1 MRVKLIVFV
10 YAALLAGV
18 SGWLYAHM
26 QRAVNQTP
34 FGINAGI
41 EYLLMA
47 VLGGAGHVGGA
58 ILGSGLVTL
67 LKDQLQ
73 RILPQ
78 LFGGRGNYETIV
90 FGALLVVLLQTAR
103 EGLWP
108 RLAALVP
115 ERAVRPRP
123 PAAEPLAARDM
134 PPAKEPLLSLK
145 AARKEFGGLVAVNDV
160 SFDVRAREIVGLIGP
175 NGAGKSTIF
184 NLVTGVLWPTSGAIE
199 FKGERISGRSAQ
211 VVARRG
217 VGRTFQHVN
226 VLPGMSVL
234 ENVALGAHLRGR
246 KGAFASIARIDR
258 GEEARLLHEAARQ
271 IERMG
276 LGPIMHRPAGS
287 LSLGQL
293 RIVEIA
299 RALCLDPVLLLLDEP
314 AAGLRHLEKRELAE
328 TLTRLKAEGL
338 TILLVEHDMSFVMG
352 LTDHLVVV
360 DFGTKIAEGRPAEVR
375 ANPVVIEAYL
385 GGVV

>member
-1 MRVKLIVFV
+1 MLSVE
-10 YAALLAGV
+10 
-18 SGWLYAHM
+18 
-26 QRAVNQTP
+26 N
-34 FGINAGI
+34 
-41 EYLLMA
+41 
-47 VLGGAGHVGGA
+47 
-58 ILGSGLVTL
+58 VT
-67 LKDQLQ
+67 
-73 RILPQ
+73 RR
-78 LFGGRGNYETIV
+78 FGGIV
-90 FGALLVVLLQTAR
+90 AL
-103 EGLWP
+103 E
-108 RLAALVP
+108 
-115 ERAVRPRP
+115 
-123 PAAEPLAARDM
+123 
-134 PPAKEPLLSLK
+134 
-145 AARKEFGGLVAVNDV
+145 DV
-160 SFDVRAREIVGLIGP
+160 SFDVGEGEIVGLIGP

-184 NLVTGVLWPTSGAIE
+184 NLVTGVLWPTAGE
-199 FKGERISGRSAQ
+199 VWFRGERISGRSSQ

-226 VLPGMSVL
+226 VLPTMSVL

-258 GEEARLLHEAARQ
+258 GEEARLLNEAARQ

-276 LGPIMHRPAGS
+276 LAQHIHKPAGS

-299 RALCLDPVLLLLDEP
+299 RALCPDPVLLLLDEP

-328 TLTRLKAEGL
+328 TLTRLKSEGL